1 MIHDDGLYS
10 GPASTATIGR
20 TEGSRIVVDELSSA
34 RSSSL
39 RIESSRG
46 PIRSGMLLAVLFI
59 GALFVGLAAG
69 WLIGRAGSD
78 DAPAAPAVTET
89 LDEWKDAVL
98 SEDTSRIVALY
109 SDDAVWHDEALNE
122 TLPVSIGWGIFSMIR
137 DVTEVETEAISGDS
151 AVVRWTFE
159 GSSWNLTGLSV
170 LTFDGGEIVAET
182 VYYDCAQSP
191 VASRCANMR

>member
-1 MIHDDGLYS
+1 M
-10 GPASTATIGR
+10 
-20 TEGSRIVVDELSSA
+20 VDELSSA